1 MSCIQAKFIMGGD
14 KMTQLTTG
22 IHHLAFMASDIKKHI
37 AFFSEVL
44 GCPLVAL
51 FDMHG
56 VPGGLH
62 AFLRMNDHSY
72 FSIVQLPDVDKIPI
86 EIGRTHAGSG
96 ALPSAAG
103 TLQHLAFRVDSDG
116 DLVAIRDRIRS
127 HGVNVIGPIDHGM
140 CRSIY
145 FAGPDH
151 MTLEVATSQ
160 EAVDPAKWIDPAVLA
175 KAGISAAEA
184 ARFKAPAPYTGP
196 SPVPQP
202 PYDPEKPHMAYP
214 KEVYL
219 QMLQVPDEVITQSA
233 SYTAPPVP
241 ETV

>member
-1 MSCIQAKFIMGGD
+1 
-14 KMTQLTTG
+14 MTQPTG
-22 IHHLAFMASDIKKHI
+22 IHHLAFMAADIKKHI
-37 AFFSEVL
+37 EFFSQVM

-62 AFLRMNDHSY
+62 AFLKMNDHSY

-86 EIGRTHAGSG
+86 EIGKTHSGSG

-103 TLQHLAFRVDSDG
+103 TLQHLAFGVDSQA
-116 DLVAIRDRIRS
+116 DLLAMRDRIRS

-140 CRSIY
+140 CQSIY
-145 FAGPDH
+145 FAGPDQ

-160 EAVDPAKWIDPAVLA
+160 EALDAKAWIDPAVLA

-184 ARFKAPAPYTGP
+184 EAYKAPAPYAGP
-196 SPVPQP
+196 TPVPQP
-202 PYDPEKPHMAYP
+202 KYDPAQPHMVYP
-214 KEVYL
+214 KEVYERLL
-219 QMLQVPDEVITQSA
+219 QTPDEVITQMG
-233 SYTAPPVP
+233 SYAKPPVAEP
-241 ETV
+241 A

>member
-1 MSCIQAKFIMGGD
+1 MAQ
-14 KMTQLTTG
+14 QPTG
-22 IHHLAFMASDIKKHI
+22 IHHLAFMAGDIKKHI
-37 AFFSEVL
+37 AFFSEVM

-72 FSIVQLPDVDKIPI
+72 FSIVQLPKVDEIPI
-86 EIGRTHAGSG
+86 ELGKTHAGNG
-96 ALPSAAG
+96 ALPSAPG
-103 TLQHLAFRVDSDG
+103 TLQHLAFGVDTDA
-116 DLVAIRDRIRS
+116 DLIAMRDRIRS

-145 FAGPDH
+145 FAGPDQ

-160 EAVDPAKWIDPAVLA
+160 EAIDPQAWIDPAVLA
-175 KAGISAAEA
+175 KAGIDAAEA
-184 ARFKAPAPYTGP
+184 ERFKAPAAYAGP

-202 PYDPEKPHMAYP
+202 AYDEAKPHMAYP
-214 KEVYL
+214 KETYL
-219 QMLQVPDEVITQSA
+219 RMLQVPDEVITASA
-233 SYTAPPVP
+233 SYVDPPVKVAVAA
-241 ETV
+241 E